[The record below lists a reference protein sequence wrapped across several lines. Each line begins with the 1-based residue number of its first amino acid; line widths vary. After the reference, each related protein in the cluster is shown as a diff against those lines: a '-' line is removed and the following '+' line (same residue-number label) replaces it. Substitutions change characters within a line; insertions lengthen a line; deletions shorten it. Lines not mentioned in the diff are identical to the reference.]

1 LLKLELLL
9 KFTKYFNENISETCW
24 FISVDTPPDGSSS
37 DGGLDDVVSIV
48 YGGNKREV
56 TEDRATAIRRW
67 VRKPDPQSQL
77 MMG

>member
-1 LLKLELLL
+1 MATASRLGVFLLVRIRRTE
-9 KFTKYFNENISETCW
+9 FGAARGEN
-24 FISVDTPPDGSSS
+24 VNAA
-37 DGGLDDVVSIV
+37 LV